1 MARKK
6 IDFNLFMKK
15 CPSQPTVEYIESE
28 FNAFLDYCQENN
40 YFPTKHGWY
49 VFLSASKQQVSN
61 WKAAHRNITD
71 ISEEEFN
78 RRRDLLKKIDD
89 FIEES
94 LSYDLLT
101 SDRTNGNLIFY
112 MKNSF
117 KWTDRPQQ
125 DDISINIKTKGFL
138 PSNKVKKGK
147 K

>member
-125 DDISINIKTKGFL
+125 DDISINIKTKGFS
-138 PSNKVKKGK
+138 PTNKPKKGK